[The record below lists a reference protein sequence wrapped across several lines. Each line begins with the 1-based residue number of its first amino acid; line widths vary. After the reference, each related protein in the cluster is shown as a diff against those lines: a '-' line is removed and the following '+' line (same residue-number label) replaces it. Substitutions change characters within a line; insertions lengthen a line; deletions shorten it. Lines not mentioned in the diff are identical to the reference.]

1 MLTLPRP
8 AVPPPLR
15 SGARAC
21 PGMHVPRRSTRSST
35 LQVGSA
41 NRPPHAHTGIM
52 MPSGVLGAFAGSLEV
67 HTGLRTTGSICP
79 QTPPFASAR
88 PEPGSGT
95 PSPSLLRSQVE
106 IRTFNRRW
114 SGARS
119 TGPVVNARYHTTPLT
134 PHSGIHPA
142 STVGASESES
152 CQCLNLRHCATVTAP
167 GPAVSE
173 VSFI

>member
-1 MLTLPRP
+1 M
-8 AVPPPLR
+8 PPPLR
-15 SGARAC
+15 SGARRRRAC
-21 PGMHVPRRSTRSST
+21 PGMHVPRRSTRTRSST

-41 NRPPHAHTGIM
+41 NRPPHAHTGIIM

-88 PEPGSGT
+88 PEPGSST

-106 IRTFNRRW
+106 IWTFNRRW
-114 SGARS
+114 SG
-119 TGPVVNARYHTTPLT
+119 NARYHTTPLT

-152 CQCLNLRHCATVTAP
+152 CQCLGLRPGHCATVTAP